1 MRMMDTFTTS
11 RRTYKDILVFDT
23 AADAYAAGYHMLYH
37 DEQAKAT
44 IYGKPIDAGYP
55 KVLTPA
61 VVFDPVEENI

>member
-23 AADAYAAGYHMLYH
+23 AAEASAAGYHMLYR